1 MKFQFLW
8 DILYMYFSLVESDTD
23 GRKQLK
29 TADEFELE
37 RFERLKEEINKD
49 NPESTAFYNAMY
61 KTQLRKRSDSLKKP
75 VSTLSSNVR
84 NKPPT
89 TLAVT

>member
-1 MKFQFLW
+1 M
-8 DILYMYFSLVESDTD
+8 DILSLVESDAEHAN
-23 GRKQLK
+23 KQSR

-37 RFERLKEEINKD
+37 RFERLKEEINKE

-61 KTQLRKRSDSLKKP
+61 KTQLRKRSSSLKKP
-75 VSTLSSNVR
+75 ISSSLSPNIR